1 MIYILN
7 LTTGK
12 ITLRRKKD
20 ISCKE
25 CFGINKKEGDRSEI
39 EYIVNGEKGIIYLNQ
54 EFNKKNREE
63 SNKSFISGIKVTDKI
78 IALTSN
84 SILPYGED
92 KLVLYNIEQKKV
104 EQTV

>member
-25 CFGINKKEGDRSEI
+25 CFGINKKEGDRSET
-39 EYIVNGEKGIIYLNQ
+39 EYIVIGEKGFIYLNQ
-54 EFNKKNREE
+54 EFNKKIERNQINLSYQEL
-63 SNKSFISGIKVTDKI
+63 KLLIK
-78 IALTSN
+78 
-84 SILPYGED
+84 
-92 KLVLYNIEQKKV
+92 
-104 EQTV
+104 

>member
-39 EYIVNGEKGIIYLNQ
+39 EYIVIGEKGIIYLNQ
-54 EFNKKNREE
+54 EFNKKIERNQINLSYQEL
-63 SNKSFISGIKVTDKI
+63 KLLIK
-78 IALTSN
+78 
-84 SILPYGED
+84 
-92 KLVLYNIEQKKV
+92 
-104 EQTV
+104 